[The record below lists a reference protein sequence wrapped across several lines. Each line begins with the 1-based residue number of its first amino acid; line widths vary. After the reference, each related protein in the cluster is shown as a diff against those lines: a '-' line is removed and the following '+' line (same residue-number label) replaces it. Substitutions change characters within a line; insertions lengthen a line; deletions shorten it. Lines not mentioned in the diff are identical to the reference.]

1 MELLVHFVNQCL
13 AYVFVVTPVRGVT
26 LSLRLCSLCC
36 LALQPTGALLAGG
49 DSSDSAGDNGRQA
62 ANDCVL

>member
-13 AYVFVVTPVRGVT
+13 VYVFVVTPVSGVT
-26 LSLRLCSLCC
+26 LSPRLCSLCC
-36 LALQPTGALLAGG
+36 LTLQPTGALLAGG
-49 DSSDSAGDNGRQA
+49 HSSDSAGGNGCQA